1 MSDPAN
7 PADAAARF
15 MQDMWKAFTPG
26 AAGSPGAG
34 AGAASGSTPSMP
46 FMPTP
51 EMVRSMQNAFLT
63 SMEEAAERTMRTP
76 QFLDAMR
83 RGMEE
88 SLAMQQQL
96 RAFMQQNLEQSMPAA
111 TGGGDV
117 AAATVAALQ
126 RIERKLDR
134 LEERLDAME
143 REPAATPG
151 RRSGSAAGKD
161 QTA

>member
-26 AAGSPGAG
+26 AAGSTGAG
-34 AGAASGSTPSMP
+34 SGSAPPMP

-51 EMVRSMQNAFLT
+51 EMVRSMQSTFLT
-63 SMEEAAERTMRTP
+63 AMEEAAERTMRTP

-96 RAFMQQNLEQSMPAA
+96 RAFLQQNVEQSMHAA
-111 TGGGDV
+111 GADTG
-117 AAATVAALQ
+117 AATVAALQ

-134 LEERLDAME
+134 LEERLDAIE
-143 REPAATPG
+143 RDRSPAAGTARG
-151 RRSGSAAGKD
+151 TGGKD
-161 QTA
+161 ETA